1 VPSSAV
7 GMIPRPVGR
16 YSRRG
21 GTVPTEPVGWLD
33 VMGFIARGIH
43 S

>member
-1 VPSSAV
+1 
-7 GMIPRPVGR
+7 VGR
-16 YSRRG
+16 YSRCG
-21 GTVPTEPVGWLD
+21 GTVPTAPAGWLD